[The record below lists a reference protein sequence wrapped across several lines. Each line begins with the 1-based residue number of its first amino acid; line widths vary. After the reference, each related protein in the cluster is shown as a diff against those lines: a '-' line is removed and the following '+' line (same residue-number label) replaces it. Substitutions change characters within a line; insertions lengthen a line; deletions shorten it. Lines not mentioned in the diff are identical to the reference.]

1 MQSLQKSPR
10 SSFSKQEKFGAKRK
24 FNFKVRWFWFQFTL
38 FKSHIYHSNKCNCKL
53 WLWILNVL
61 GKMKMGFWIHSIHK
75 FIPNLFKMSLLWNW
89 IVLLFW
95 IFPLKVRQTLCL
107 GIYVDTFQ
115 NVKGCLKVKK
125 KVFAVRKTVKKP
137 FTTCFSI
144 SIFNCVRDAAKTI
157 CSENEIDFLFRYRD
171 RAIFYLRTD
180 LKKLVPI
187 S

>member
-1 MQSLQKSPR
+1 M
-10 SSFSKQEKFGAKRK
+10 
-24 FNFKVRWFWFQFTL
+24 
-38 FKSHIYHSNKCNCKL
+38 

-61 GKMKMGFWIHSIHK
+61 VKMKMGICIHSIHK
-75 FIPNLFKMSLLWNW
+75 FIPNLSKMSLLWNW

-95 IFPLKVRQTLCL
+95 IFSLKVRQTLCL

-171 RAIFYLRTD
+171 RAIFYLRTE
-180 LKKLVPI
+180 LKKLLPI